1 MRLIAIALVLLSL
14 AACSNNRIVL
24 RKVGEKQKVVNVSS
38 EERKEVKSQKL
49 AKIESHEEVEREIIS
64 IEEAEPSIVESLDS
78 DETNNIVVYNQTS
91 REAAPQDTII
101 QNVTD
106 REYAVSQAF
115 ASERKAIT
123 SIVLAS
129 AFWLV
134 LAILITLD
142 ILIWIDEILYLI
154 PLVIILIAWPFAIL
168 AKTSRYTTPR
178 GKRLSTVGL
187 ILTIV
192 PTALLLILL
201 GLAFI

>member
-91 REAAPQDTII
+91 REAAPQDL
-101 QNVTD
+101 
-106 REYAVSQAF
+106 S
-115 ASERKAIT
+115 
-123 SIVLAS
+123 
-129 AFWLV
+129 
-134 LAILITLD
+134 LIH
-142 ILIWIDEILYLI
+142 I
-154 PLVIILIAWPFAIL
+154 
-168 AKTSRYTTPR
+168 
-178 GKRLSTVGL
+178 
-187 ILTIV
+187 
-192 PTALLLILL
+192 
-201 GLAFI
+201 